1 MKHDIDLSQLQ
12 SLRVRCRNKGCGVVS
27 DVSIDDLRK
36 RFHRGQ
42 CPACHG
48 QLVPSKP
55 NALAQLAQAFVSLAV
70 NCRQVEVVFVVDEEP
85 PGQPSAAS
93 FGRGLRR

>member
-1 MKHDIDLSQLQ
+1 MRQDIDLSRLR

-36 RFHRGQ
+36 HFHRGQ
-42 CPACHG
+42 CPACHA

-70 NCRQVEVVFVVDEEP
+70 NCRQVEVAFVVEGNP
-85 PGQPSAAS
+85 A
-93 FGRGLRR
+93 RLRRPRLAAD